1 MLLMHTLSRLFKVK
15 GIFQTHCWCRMFPVF
30 VESHIESAQ
39 QAVVKPFR
47 VSVEGNIGAGKST
60 LITHFSSYPD
70 VDAHMEPVSEWCNV
84 RGHSLLALLY
94 KDLNRYN
101 FMFQNYVQ
109 LSRMK
114 TQMQHSNRQVLMF
127 ERSLQNNRFCFVEMA
142 HNSGHLLDAEYVV
155 LCKWYEWIQQN
166 TDIHL
171 DLIVYLRCSPE
182 LCYER
187 IQRRKRPE
195 ESSMS
200 LGYLQ
205 ELHESH
211 EHWLL
216 RSKTRAP
223 VLVIDA
229 NRDEDQMRQLYIRNQ
244 SYILG
249 QSSISSDAVTQE
261 RIEGT
266 GIV

>member
-15 GIFQTHCWCRMFPVF
+15 GIFQTHCSWCRMFPVF

-94 KDLNRYN
+94 KDL
-101 FMFQNYVQ
+101 
-109 LSRMK
+109 
-114 TQMQHSNRQVLMF
+114 
-127 ERSLQNNRFCFVEMA
+127 NRFCFVEMA